1 MDKAENTSLVF
12 SLWAAQQIEMRH
24 WQEKLLPIGNN
35 MVTYDLLLLV
45 YYHTQN
51 NSPLNIKNLFLG
63 LPYSKNCI
71 RNHLEAL
78 IKNDWIVEKRN
89 NSDGR
94 QRQLLASKKTLSS
107 FEKYIEYIAPVTGVK
122 HYIKNSEAH
131 HSGGHSRAANT
142 RAQKHINLA
151 PASIKP
157 HS

>member
-35 MVTYDLLLLV
+35 IVTYDLLLLV

-51 NSPLNIKNLFLG
+51 NSPLNIKNVFLG

-78 IKNDWIVEKRN
+78 LRNDWIVEKRT

-94 QRQLLASKKTLSS
+94 QRQLIASKKTLAS
-107 FEKYIEYIAPVTGVK
+107 FEKYIEYIAPVKEFTD
-122 HYIKNSEAH
+122 YIKNSEAH
-131 HSGGHSRAANT
+131 HSGGHSRATNT

-151 PASIKP
+151 PARIKSHP
-157 HS
+157 